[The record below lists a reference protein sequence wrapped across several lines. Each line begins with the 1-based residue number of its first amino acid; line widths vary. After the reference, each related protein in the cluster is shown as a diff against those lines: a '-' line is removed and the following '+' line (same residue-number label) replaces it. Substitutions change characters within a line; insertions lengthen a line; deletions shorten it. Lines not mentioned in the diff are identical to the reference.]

1 MLPEAARK
9 RKWPQPKPVKAN
21 TILLQNKFRQQEMK
35 KIWLEIKISPQA
47 KPGIPRDSVG
57 SLFCSHGWSG
67 VTSSLLNV
75 PHLQFLTSSAF
86 FIDNRSCHE
95 RNSSFPH
102 SVLTCLHLYSSI
114 SYPCLYLK
122 ALLLVPCVC
131 FPCTAKDSVLSL
143 SFPFPASSVS
153 PSLLDYSSQ

>member
-1 MLPEAARK
+1 MVGNQNLTTSKA
-9 RKWPQPKPVKAN
+9 WHPQR
-21 TILLQNKFRQQEMK
+21 FRRQ
-35 KIWLEIKISPQA
+35 L
-47 KPGIPRDSVG
+47 V
-57 SLFCSHGWSG
+57 LFSRMIRGH
-67 VTSSLLNV
+67 LLNV

-143 SFPFPASSVS
+143 SFPFPLSSVS
-153 PSLLDYSSQ
+153 PSLLGYSSQ